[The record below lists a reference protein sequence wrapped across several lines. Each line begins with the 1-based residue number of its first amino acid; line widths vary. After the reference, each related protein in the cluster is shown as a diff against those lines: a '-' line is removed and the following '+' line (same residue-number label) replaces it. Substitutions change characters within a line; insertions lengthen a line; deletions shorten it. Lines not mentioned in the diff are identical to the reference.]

1 VGDVVVRVDVYE
13 GRTLS
18 ALHALFRESGTMV
31 QFALALPTADA
42 SAPHR
47 SPGRRFSNLTR
58 PLAAVTCLLIV
69 LGVSTARAQVSSPP
83 PQSPPAS
90 GKPPE
95 PTTTEGLG
103 LDLTE
108 EAKKPAPSAV
118 PLPSDGVKVQGAAP
132 ALDEQSLVEDD
143 RVKSIQRKVFLKTH
157 RFELLPTIFVSVN
170 DPFYTKWGGALR
182 GSYFL
187 SDRLAIAAHVSFY
200 ELFPTDDVKT
210 AKANFQS
217 RIFYSQP
224 KWSALGTVEWSPIY
238 GKATIFNTII
248 HFDGFI
254 LGGLGAMWTDTSST
268 PLNSAN
274 PSQGSRGPAIAG
286 ELGIGLRFM
295 TSDWL
300 SVNLALINTA
310 YVDQPAGTNKG
321 SIQNIL
327 AINAGI
333 SVFFPFRSTGRESE

>member
-1 VGDVVVRVDVYE
+1 
-13 GRTLS
+13 
-18 ALHALFRESGTMV
+18 
-31 QFALALPTADA
+31 
-42 SAPHR
+42 
-47 SPGRRFSNLTR
+47 LTR